1 MGEDRDEVRY
11 RVKGSNGAVVRE
23 GCEMD
28 SEVSGELAF
37 GDEVVGLESRRDL
50 NGRLCTVKSYDLK
63 LQRYKLKLDGIAD
76 GINEKAE
83 LAVKPANIELVDEDV
98 LHILE

>member
-1 MGEDRDEVRY
+1 MASRAE
-11 RVKGSNGAVVRE
+11 RVV
-23 GCEMD
+23 
-28 SEVSGELAF
+28 
-37 GDEVVGLESRRDL
+37 
-50 NGRLCTVKSYDLK
+50 
-63 LQRYKLKLDGIAD
+63 LDGIAD